1 MAEETRKAR
10 FELDMVEVELD
21 SLIKKRELTIKQL
34 KLAEEGVP
42 GAEWP
47 GSQEIEDDEM
57 S

>member
-1 MAEETRKAR
+1 MAEEMRKAW

-21 SLIKKRELTIKQL
+21 SLNKKRELTMKQL
-34 KLAEEGVP
+34 KLAEDGVP

-47 GSQEIEDDEM
+47 GSQEIKDDEM